1 MLTIPSVLPVLQSKV
16 SSFSFLSILLPVAF
30 IAIPFPAH
38 AYRSVIGYAPP
49 VYVEYLSIP
58 QGSSVIFQTTN
69 LSSGGDPVLHLLRS
83 NGAGGYTQVAYNDN
97 YNGLNARIAYYN
109 SSSIT
114 EFVLLLRSYDTDFFS
129 TCDLMKNGVIHQASV
144 PVRGWF
150 EPGSSFTYAAG
161 DQVRTVLRPGASEAP
176 FVAKFSSRS
185 KITGLALGNAT
196 AGTSVLSISGNET
209 YFLVGTPYVR
219 DGDSYTQLRSGLLLL
234 IFNDIATDSD
244 GDGLGDSLEAE
255 LGTCATATGCPRTP
269 HGRDTDRDGL
279 EDGEEV
285 LGVPGTL
292 GSGIDDLAF
301 SRYGANPRQKDIFVE
316 VDYLT
321 DLRSSVVP
329 LGENPFQW
337 IRINPNSSIWN
348 GTLETWVNKAREPFL
363 AAPADHVR
371 NPNNQN
377 GVELHL
383 DLGVAP
389 LDSADERKFGNWST
403 GAARGLVPNFII
415 ECSGPVNGMVSVTIN
430 DVTKSFDATSLTPEG
445 IAFNILLAAFFTLQP
460 VTGVSSTVAPD
471 GTTTLVL
478 EAATPGV
485 HFTRSLTVPTGYED
499 ALKVLAED
507 NDSLRNHYDGTVQ
520 GGDEGG
526 GDHRQVD
533 VVRRGRM
540 RYAIITNIGGGGQAD
555 GPKFVTG
562 LGHSAFVH
570 ELGHTLGLQHH
581 GHSAWGN
588 SGVNCIPHYDSVM
601 RYASAPYKFSKSDDG
616 YALNPARI
624 AETDTFGPDS
634 GFNQTMFSQSP
645 WNYPISTTSETTTD
659 WNRDGLISGS
669 SYQWRTMAL
678 SLYNGSCNA
687 FSLRR
692 ERIEPGTTFVGP
704 VDLVRFGSRL
714 YAFWATGTEL
724 KYKYA
729 TLGPIS
735 NKSCTGSAGFTGD
748 QCLTWSQTRSL
759 TANGTDY
766 QGVTTYAFNNRIF
779 VGYNQA
785 NGVIRVE
792 EYSVGSNGILIHQSG
807 QRLGYG
813 ADYYLSNFTP
823 ELVEWHKG
831 NDPAP
836 LALLYLSTN
845 GYYCGFVKGANTWG
859 FIGVMVDTNEN
870 AIEGGQAPVAK
881 AWPESAAQG
890 WSASEKRTLAIFPSS
905 ASEMRLY
912 VLDHAMYRWQL
923 TNVETAWPTHGK
935 PFLEYRM
942 IHRSSGASVGDS
954 RGHFMVGQMRNNNWG
969 NIAYFRLSTLVNR
982 TYPPHASSLGLLSV
996 GDFLQN
1002 LWAATI
1008 PGSSLSLYSDS
1019 TLGNVF
1025 GLVPLNAGNEVGLYF
1040 YPHADGAPDAT
1051 YTVYSDFRVMEDY
1064 ICKTIGDHRG
1074 FNCGA
1079 VYVLD

>member
-83 NGAGGYTQVAYNDN
+83 NGTGGYTQVAYNDN

-129 TCDLMKNGVIHQASV
+129 TCDLMKNGVIHQAGV

-185 KITGLALGNAT
+185 KITGLGLGNAT

-292 GSGIDDLAF
+292 GSGVDDLAF

-337 IRINPNSSIWN
+337 IRSNPNSSIWN

-363 AAPADHVR
+363 AAPANHVR

-389 LDSADERKFGNWST
+389 LNSADERKFGNWST

-430 DVTKSFDATSLTPEG
+430 DVTKSFDATSLTPEA
-445 IAFNILLAAFFTLQP
+445 ISLNILLAVIFTQQP

-471 GTTTLVL
+471 GTTTLVF
-478 EAATPGV
+478 EAFTPGV
-485 HFTRSLTVPTGYED
+485 HFIRSLTVPTGYED

-540 RYAIITNIGGGGQAD
+540 RYAIITNIGGGGQAN
-555 GPKFVTG
+555 GAKFVTG
-562 LGHSAFVH
+562 LGHSVFVH

-588 SGVNCIPHYDSVM
+588 SGVNCIPHYDSIM
-601 RYASAPYKFSKSDDG
+601 SYASVFYKFSAPNTTYTL
-616 YALNPARI
+616 YAANT
-624 AETDTFGPDS
+624 AETNTFGPNYDQS
-634 GFNQTMFSQSP
+634 MFSESP
-645 WNYPISTTSETTTD
+645 WNYNISDQHTTD
-659 WNRDGLISGS
+659 WNRDGLISGAS
-669 SYQWRTMAL
+669 DSWRTMAL
-678 SLYNGSCNA
+678 SLYDRSCHA
-687 FSLRR
+687 FAQGKQK
-692 ERIEPGTTFVGP
+692 IEPGTTFVGP
-704 VDLVRFGSRL
+704 VDLVRFDERL
-714 YAFWATGTEL
+714 YAFWTTGTEL
-724 KYKYA
+724 RYKFA
-729 TLGPIS
+729 MLGPKG
-735 NKSCTGSAGFTGD
+735 NKSCTAFANPTQGD
-748 QCLTWSQTRSL
+748 CLTWSATQTLR
-759 TANGTDY
+759 TGGDY
-766 QGVTTYAFNNRIF
+766 LGVTAYSFYNALFVAYNR
-779 VGYNQA
+779 A
-785 NGVIRVE
+785 NGVMQVDK
-792 EYSVGSNGILIHQSG
+792 YSVGSNGILTFESSTWSG
-807 QRLGYG
+807 T
-813 ADYYLSNFTP
+813 SNVHFMSDFTP
-823 ELVEWHKG
+823 ELVERHQG
-831 NDPAP
+831 VHSRILGLIY
-836 LALLYLSTN
+836 LARDGVFRSWGWN
-845 GYYCGFVKGANTWG
+845 GSSWVHEGPMLDVNGGSIA
-859 FIGVMVDTNEN
+859 
-870 AIEGGQAPVAK
+870 GGQSPVAK
-881 AWPESAAQG
+881 AWPDSAVQG
-890 WSASEKRTLAIFPSS
+890 WPSNEKRTLAILPSTGTFT
-905 ASEMRLY
+905 RLY
-912 VLDHAMYRWQL
+912 ILDFGSNRWL
-923 TNVETAWPTHGK
+923 FADFGENTTTAGK
-935 PFLEYRM
+935 PFLE
-942 IHRSSGASVGDS
+942 HRTIRDADGLSLYDF
-954 RGHFMVGQMRNNNWG
+954 RGHLMIGRLFHNPIWG
-969 NIAYFRLSTLVNR
+969 NIARFRLSSLVSGANPPNASTL
-982 TYPPHASSLGLLSV
+982 SLLDA
-996 GDFLQN
+996 GDYLQN
-1002 LWAATI
+1002 KWAATI

-1019 TLGNVF
+1019 TLDNVF
-1025 GLVPLNAGNEVGLYF
+1025 GLVPLNTGNEVGLYF
-1040 YPHADGAPDAT
+1040 YPHADGSPDAA
-1051 YTVYSDFRVMEDY
+1051 YKVYSDFRVMEDY
-1064 ICKTIGDHRG
+1064 ICKTIGDVRS
-1074 FNCGA
+1074 FECG
-1079 VYVLD
+1079 VIDVMD